1 MNELLANPWT
11 KFALVVAIKSGVLIF
26 IVITSFAYLML
37 FERKIL
43 AWFQMRLGPIWCGP
57 WGLLQPAADAVKL
70 VLKEDLTPADAD
82 PLLYRF
88 APAIGVLTAVLAY
101 AVIPFGTFPDGS
113 PIAIADLNVGILFVL
128 AAASLGVYG
137 IALGGWASQSKWPL
151 LGAIRS
157 TAQMISYELA
167 MGLSFIGVLLLAG
180 TTDLG
185 GITAAQSAH
194 HFWFVIPQFVG
205 FLIYFITAT
214 AETNRAPFDLPEAET
229 ELVAGFH
236 TEYSSLRFGTFFV
249 AEYINMITVSC
260 IATLLFLGG
269 GDGPF
274 LSRLPYLS
282 VVWFMLKVSFFLF
295 VLIWMRATLPRLR
308 YDRLMAFG
316 WKVLLPVAVLNVLVT
331 ATVVALW
338 KANS

>member
-1 MNELLANPWT
+1 
-11 KFALVVAIKSGVLIF
+11 
-26 IVITSFAYLML
+26 
-37 FERKIL
+37 
-43 AWFQMRLGPIWCGP
+43 MRLGPIWCGP

-180 TTDLG
+180 TTDLA

-274 LSRLPYLS
+274 VGALPYLS

>member
-1 MNELLANPWT
+1 MNELLADPWA

-180 TTDLG
+180 TTDLA

-194 HFWFVIPQFVG
+194 HLWFVIPQFVG

-274 LSRLPYLS
+274 LSALPYLS

-331 ATVVALW
+331 ATIVALW
-338 KANS
+338 KASS

>member
-1 MNELLANPWT
+1 MNHLLADPWLR
-11 KFALVVAIKSGVLIF
+11 FILVVAIKSGILIF

-43 AWFQMRLGPIWCGP
+43 AWFQLRLGPIWCGP

-70 VLKEDLTPADAD
+70 VLKEDLTPRDAD
-82 PLLYRF
+82 PIIYHF
-88 APAIGVLTAVLAY
+88 APAIAVLTSVLAY
-101 AVIPFGTFPDGS
+101 AAIPFGTFPDGS
-113 PIAIADLNVGILFVL
+113 PVAIANLNVGILYIL
-128 AAASLGVYG
+128 AAGSLGVYG
-137 IALGGWASQSKWPL
+137 IALGGWSSQSKWPL

-167 MGLSFIGVLLLAG
+167 MGLSIIGVLLLAG
-180 TTDLG
+180 TTNLS

-194 HFWFVIPQFVG
+194 HVWYILPQFVG

-260 IATLLFLGG
+260 VATLLFLGG

-274 LSRLPYLS
+274 LAAAPLLS
-282 VVWFMLKVSFFLF
+282 VVWFVLKVMVFLF
-295 VLIWMRATLPRLR
+295 ILIWMRATLPRLR

-316 WKVLLPVAVLNVLVT
+316 WKVLLPVAVLNLLVT
-331 ATVVALW
+331 AAIVALV
-338 KANS
+338 KA

>member
-1 MNELLANPWT
+1 MTHLLADPWT
-11 KFALVVAIKSGVLIF
+11 RFAIVVAIKSGVLIF

-101 AVIPFGTFPDGS
+101 AVIPFGTFADGS

-167 MGLSFIGVLLLAG
+167 MGLSIIGVLLLAG
-180 TTDLG
+180 TTNLN

-194 HFWFVIPQFVG
+194 HFWYVIPQFVG

-236 TEYSSLRFGTFFV
+236 TEYSSLRFGMFFV

-274 LSRLPYLS
+274 LSVQPYLS
-282 VVWFMLKVSFFLF
+282 VVWFMLKVAFFLF